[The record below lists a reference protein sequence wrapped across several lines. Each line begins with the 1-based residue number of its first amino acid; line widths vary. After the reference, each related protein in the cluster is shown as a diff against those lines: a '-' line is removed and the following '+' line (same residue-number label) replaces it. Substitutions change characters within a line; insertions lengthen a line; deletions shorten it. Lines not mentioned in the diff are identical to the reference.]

1 MNELAI
7 WGHDSRTVVAPP
19 QQNPRV
25 PASLRSDIVTS
36 YRTVHDEPEWAFTI
50 LRIGRSPSPESASA
64 TITTGR
70 SLVSSMRRGYFPIW
84 SVRLGSQRSPALTS
98 RGAPV
103 ASDRCGSPLSIV
115 PPAPIDDRQARARRA
130 PAPIRDMSEPSS
142 TPSGDS
148 PHRTRPTCSRGVDSA
163 GFGPLGWPD
172 RLAKQ
177 RRAADPGRCL
187 VRTARFRGVAA
198 RLAGPAARWT
208 QCSRQAPAGLATSIG
223 RTAVSSVT
231 AGLGHGPAPA
241 GTDPLP
247 RSPRRTTAAR
257 PAR

>member
-1 MNELAI
+1 MGVHDPSDRAFTFAGIGKRDDNHWLVHSFEHASWLLPYLVGAPRLPTISRPDLAR
-7 WGHDSRTVVAPP
+7 STSSVR
-19 QQNPRV
+19 
-25 PASLRSDIVTS
+25 SLRF
-36 YRTVHDEPEWAFTI
+36 PAFH
-50 LRIGRSPSPESASA
+50 RPP
-64 TITTGR
+64 
-70 SLVSSMRRGYFPIW
+70 
-84 SVRLGSQRSPALTS
+84 
-98 RGAPV
+98 
-103 ASDRCGSPLSIV
+103 

-142 TPSGDS
+142 TPSGDL

-187 VRTARFRGVAA
+187 VRTARFRAVAA

-223 RTAVSSVT
+223 RTAVSCVT
-231 AGLGHGPAPA
+231 AGLGHGSAPA

-247 RSPRRTTAAR
+247 GSPRRTTAAR